1 MDEDLQQD
9 IINLLIESKRY
20 NSIFYSLTRT
30 PKKFSNF
37 INQFLEMTSDNEG
50 EIRSIIRIFK
60 LILRNYISDK
70 NIFKKLKDMLFL
82 IPNT

>member
-1 MDEDLQQD
+1 MNLLNIFDKMDEDLQQD

-37 INQFLEMTSDNEG
+37 INQFLEMTSNNG
-50 EIRSIIRIFK
+50 SEIRSIVEIHFPYQ
-60 LILRNYISDK
+60 ILN
-70 NIFKKLKDMLFL
+70 
-82 IPNT
+82 